1 MDGVPQARLLRAGMG
16 REQLLHSDV
25 ARLQK
30 EAISARAFARAVE
43 ASKEDYERRIIDLA
57 SELAKEKQRNANLQ
71 SEVAQALAMLGA
83 TDLLEAISALQR
95 MHREEVSAKLTVLE
109 EAHRLQMEVDDQRTL
124 VEQARL
130 IMQRYVKS
138 ADAAQESKHNLSFL
152 ERKKITPLPL
162 SIIRNDF

>member
-71 SEVAQALAMLGA
+71 SEV
-83 TDLLEAISALQR
+83 
-95 MHREEVSAKLTVLE
+95 SAKLTVLE